1 LNNVYFEK
9 LVSIELSS
17 VQCYRILLLLLIKSY
32 TQSQLS
38 IKLNVKSQN
47 ILKYVKELEAANLI
61 EIDRI
66 EGRNKFYKA
75 VKDIH

>member
-1 LNNVYFEK
+1 MNNVYFEK

-75 VKDIH
+75 VKDI

>member
-1 LNNVYFEK
+1 MNNVYFEK

>member
-1 LNNVYFEK
+1 MNNVYFEK

-17 VQCYRILLLLLIKSY
+17 VQCYRILLLLLMKSY

-75 VKDIH
+75 VKDI